1 MKKIV
6 SIPLTFLGLLLIG
19 SSLIYFGS
27 RNDAVSVAKYIKSG
41 VLTADQVNVAFQNV
55 GGKLV
60 ERKVEESQWVKKGD
74 ILMVLDDRDTAIA
87 IEKNKAMIDARE
99 AAIRAEELSI
109 NIDINETNLTELST
123 WRAIEELQAKLD
135 AAKATK
141 ELAQTEFNRALK
153 LSKTDS
159 ISKSAFDTAQ
169 NDLIIANMAIIQ
181 LESQLAAKTIGS
193 SAEQREKLV
202 KSKNAQDMQLQ
213 SISQLRDKIINRKN
227 VLAQLQAQL
236 AQSNA
241 DLKQL
246 ELNYQRLTLV
256 APEDGKILKLMY
268 EVGEL
273 VPTGAPAVLLE
284 TERQYVDIY
293 VNENMVN
300 DYLPKT
306 AVIAYVP
313 AIDRN
318 VNGTVRFATMAPSF
332 ADLRLTRERGQAD
345 LTSYQIRIYI
355 NKMEKLHTGMTIE
368 VDNAKYH

>member
-87 IEKNKAMIDARE
+87 IEKNKAMIDAQE

-306 AVIAYVP
+306 VVIAYVP
-313 AIDRN
+313 AIDHD